1 MNMDCISKL
10 MKNVPTLTGL
20 FVILSI
26 VEGKTFPVHAIKL
39 YGGRGKNTAPLLF
52 NFGIR

>member
-1 MNMDCISKL
+1 

-26 VEGKTFPVHAIKL
+26 VEGKVFSVHTVKP
-39 YGGRGKNTAPLLF
+39 YGWRGKNTAPLLF